1 MKKFF
6 VIVSIVIVVCVCI
19 LIIVG
24 IDSKREVRTSEDF
37 EIIDTTEICAETLEG
52 IYSDSVYEYFLP
64 CIKSQ
69 NITIKFSDETS
80 LSLKEALKT
89 KRVTINELEE
99 KGLKIY
105 KELKIK

>member
-6 VIVSIVIVVCVCI
+6 VIVGIVLAICACI
-19 LIIVG
+19 LIIVD
-24 IDSKREVRTSEDF
+24 IDSKREARTTEDF
-37 EIIDTTEICAETLEG
+37 EIIDTTEICAEALEG
-52 IYSDSVYEYFLP
+52 IYSDNVYEYFLP